1 MSLYFQSLY
10 FHRSQVFCLQQA
22 AIVHYMGLQYVLSL
36 RLDLGDFPCLN
47 FPELMMVSIILF
59 ILFQF
64 LVLDEA
70 DRVLDVGFEEELRV
84 VFQCLPKNRQTLLF
98 SATMTSDLQTLLE
111 LSSNKA
117 YFYEAYE
124 GFKTVESLKQQYIFV
139 PKNVKDVYL
148 LHILSKMEEMG
159 IRSAIIFVSTCRYLS
174 KTVFRLVYYFY
185 FAFFVVIFFPILCPR
200 CCCSWHDKPKCHKS

>member
-1 MSLYFQSLY
+1 M
-10 FHRSQVFCLQQA
+10 FH
-22 AIVHYMGLQYVLSL
+22 
-36 RLDLGDFPCLN
+36 
-47 FPELMMVSIILF
+47 ELMIVSIILF

-84 VFQCLPKNRQTLLF
+84 VFQCLPINRQTLLF

-111 LSSNKA
+111 LSVNKA

-148 LHILSKMEEMG
+148 LYILSKMEEMG

-174 KTVFRLVYYFY
+174 RTVSRLALFLFY
-185 FAFFVVIFFPILCPR
+185 HFLLLSSNSSFVKYSFCLVGIFD
-200 CCCSWHDKPKCHKS
+200 DKPKCQRQVDYNLNP